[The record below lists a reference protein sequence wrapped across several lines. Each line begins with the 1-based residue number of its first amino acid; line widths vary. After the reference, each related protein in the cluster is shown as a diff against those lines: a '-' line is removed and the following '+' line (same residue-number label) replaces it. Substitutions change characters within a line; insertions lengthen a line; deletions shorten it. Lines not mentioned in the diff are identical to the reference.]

1 AEETASASEEMSA
14 QAQNL
19 KDQVNILAAQVGS
32 SRVDVESDTRRK
44 PPVRTRQIANRPDV
58 KPTTKKVEGN
68 GGHAPEAL
76 IPMGENRIVEHE
88 GDFKNF

>member
-1 AEETASASEEMSA
+1 
-14 QAQNL
+14 
-19 KDQVNILAAQVGS
+19 LAAQVGS
-32 SRVDVESDTRRK
+32 SRVDVELDTRGK
-44 PPVRTRQIANRPDV
+44 SPVRTRQIAYRHDV
-58 KPTTKKVEGN
+58 KPTTKKVKGN